1 MRSLLVTLCSIISV
15 TTCGQT
21 AERILENY
29 FTSIGGVEALRKFNS
44 SSVRSLNIQH
54 WPKRDTTQIVNS
66 TRAPHSSY
74 TASWKSER
82 LVSELFNNPKS
93 GVTVIFYEPFL
104 NKVERP
110 HGKHNVQLSL
120 AHELLF
126 AFDKR
131 RLKKVADTTIN
142 ENPVYAVQS
151 RLSKKDS
158 PINRTYY
165 FDKSSNR
172 LVACRAENIK
182 GNFIILEKYER
193 HGDLYFPMRN
203 VQYLNGLLI
212 NEFVIQSLDVNPAL
226 NDSIFFPR
234 QRLAAKPKFK
244 LTKQVE
250 YLHDSLANLSLDDFI
265 KTFAGKTILIDL
277 WASWCG
283 PCKYEFS
290 KYDDA
295 YYHYLRSKNIQPV
308 YISLDK
314 VNKLKEWK
322 EVIDYFTLSGFHI
335 RAEKKIIQS
344 IQKKIYDGGQMYIPR
359 LILVGKNGEIIS
371 SDVPKLSSGFF
382 YTKMEELVPA
392 ITP

>member
-1 MRSLLVTLCSIISV
+1 MRSLFVTLCCIISL
-15 TTCGQT
+15 TTSGQT

-29 FTSIGGVEALRKFNS
+29 FSSIGGIDALRKFNS

-54 WPKRDTTQIVNS
+54 WPKKDTTQIINS

-74 TASWKSER
+74 TGSWKKER
-82 LVSELFNNPKS
+82 LVSELFKDPKS
-93 GVTVIFYEPFL
+93 GVTLIFYEPFL
-104 NKVERP
+104 NKIEKP
-110 HGKHNVQLSL
+110 HDKHRVQLSL
-120 AHELLF
+120 AHELLL

-131 RLKKVADTTIN
+131 RLRKVADTTIN

-165 FDKSSNR
+165 FDKSSHR
-172 LVACRAENIK
+172 LIACRAENIK
-182 GNFIILEKYER
+182 GNFIILDKYEQQ
-193 HGDLYFPMRN
+193 GNIFIPMRN

-212 NEFVIQSLDVNPAL
+212 NEFVIQSLEVNPVL
-226 NDSIFFPR
+226 NDSIFVAK
-234 QRLAAKPKFK
+234 QRAPAKPKFK

-250 YLHDSLANLSLDDFI
+250 YLDDSLANVSLDHFI

-295 YYHYLRSKNIQPV
+295 YYHYLRSKNIQPI
-308 YISLDK
+308 YISVDK
-314 VNKLKEWK
+314 ENKLKEWK
-322 EVIDYFTLSGFHI
+322 EVIDYFTLSGLHI
-335 RAEKKIIQS
+335 RAEKKLIQS
-344 IQKKIYDGGQMYIPR
+344 IQKKVYDGGQMFIPR

-371 SDVPKLSSGFF
+371 TDVPKLSSGFF
-382 YTKMEELVPA
+382 YTKMDELVPA